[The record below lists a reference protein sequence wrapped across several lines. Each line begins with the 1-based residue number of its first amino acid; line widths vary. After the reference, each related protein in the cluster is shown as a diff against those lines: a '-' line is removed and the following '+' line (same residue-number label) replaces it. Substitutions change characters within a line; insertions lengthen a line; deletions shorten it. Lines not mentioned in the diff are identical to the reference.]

1 MTPSTARVT
10 SLTYTLLWFSGTS
23 ATYSPTLLCAINS
36 TSGYDSRT
44 MFEAA
49 LRGEEVRITRLQCP
63 ACIDELLG
71 QLVDIMAAE
80 DPQLREM
87 FALLDQGVEPDDLPG
102 YLKGEDERGL
112 ARLFGFLDKDPGEES

>member
-1 MTPSTARVT
+1 MHPNQNHGPCTRCM
-10 SLTYTLLWFSGTS
+10 
-23 ATYSPTLLCAINS
+23 SPLEEVDS
-36 TSGYDSRT
+36 YDI
-44 MFEAA
+44 EAA
-49 LRGEEVRITRLQCP
+49 LRGEEVRIKRLQCP

-87 FALLDQGVEPDDLPG
+87 FALLDQGVDPDDLPG

-112 ARLFGFLDKDPGEES
+112 ARLFGFLDAPPGEDR